1 MRRAGTS
8 VSRAQRKCSGFRST
22 RRRGPMRLRS
32 KACPRNETKHDLSKA
47 ELRKPV
53 NSPAAEVATAVRTL
67 AIVLD
72 CRRRNDGPIAVTAD
86 FAGNPI
92 TVFNPGFCWR
102 TILAV
107 ATWHGSIVRH
117 HPGGIKPFMDSLI
130 LRWMLML
137 LRYSGA
143 GSENETASGQTSSRT
158 HNTAGEV
165 PALHGGPAKNTR
177 NPMPGT

>member
-1 MRRAGTS
+1 
-8 VSRAQRKCSGFRST
+8 
-22 RRRGPMRLRS
+22 MRLRS

-53 NSPAAEVATAVRTL
+53 NSPAAEVATAVTTL

-72 CRRRNDGPIAVTAD
+72 CRRRNDGPKAVAAD